1 MDDEVKIIHQCQ
13 VSPPQG
19 SLPSSI
25 TLPLSYLDL
34 PYFYCPHIK
43 RIFFYNF
50 PHSTQHFLQTS
61 LPILK
66 KSLSLTLQHFFPFS
80 SKTIFP
86 PKPQTPHILYSQG
99 DSITL
104 TICESKSN
112 FNHLISNSPKDL
124 KIAHYFA
131 SLIPSPSILQD
142 GTLLSPTLA
151 IQITVFPNYGF
162 TICLTFRHEICDGKS
177 FHHFIKFWS
186 SLSKG
191 NLENSPLSL
200 PLHNRD
206 MIHDPKE
213 LKHSFLEQIWNSP
226 PNLKST
232 SANNNLLR
240 HRFILTRHQVEN
252 LKKWVLTKSQTI
264 GFETLH
270 LSTFVVT
277 CSLFWVC
284 MVKTKSQDDKNKSI
298 VDCDSDNDFED
309 NYGFRFLMDLRNHF
323 EISTNYFGNCLGACV
338 ATLPKWKLVGENG
351 ICEAVNSIG
360 REIKNFSDPLIG
372 VEKLM
377 FHHRINEL
385 GIKSRN
391 MILAVGSPK
400 FNVYETDFGWGKP
413 LLSENIHVDDS
424 NILCFSDSKDED
436 CVIELGMVLDGDQMK
451 KFSHVLEVQLRDIVG
466 HK

>member
-1 MDDEVKIIHQCQ
+1 
-13 VSPPQG
+13 
-19 SLPSSI
+19 
-25 TLPLSYLDL
+25 
-34 PYFYCPHIK
+34 
-43 RIFFYNF
+43 
-50 PHSTQHFLQTS
+50 
-61 LPILK
+61 
-66 KSLSLTLQHFFPFS
+66 
-80 SKTIFP
+80 
-86 PKPQTPHILYSQG
+86 
-99 DSITL
+99 
-104 TICESKSN
+104 
-112 FNHLISNSPKDL
+112 
-124 KIAHYFA
+124 
-131 SLIPSPSILQD
+131 
-142 GTLLSPTLA
+142 
-151 IQITVFPNYGF
+151 
-162 TICLTFRHEICDGKS
+162 
-177 FHHFIKFWS
+177 
-186 SLSKG
+186 
-191 NLENSPLSL
+191 
-200 PLHNRD
+200 

-252 LKKWVLTKSQTI
+252 LKKWVLAKSQTI

-284 MVKTKSQDDKNKSI
+284 MVKTKSQDYKNKSI

-338 ATLPKWKLVGENG
+338 ATLTKWKLVGENG

-360 REIKNFSDPLIG
+360 REIKIFSDPLIG
-372 VEKLM
+372 VEQLM
-377 FHHRINEL
+377 FHQRINEL
-385 GIKSRN
+385 GIKSHN